1 VNPHGNNIPGE
12 NRSANAVSKGK
23 NPDGFY
29 QILAEDICDAE
40 PEIFVGTS
48 DNPRLFGPFTSGIVI
63 KFTEAPGASPSMKKI
78 GSANGQAGAVTWH
91 ITLPTDP
98 IITVV
103 DDAGNVAVCTDC
115 LVPPPLK

>member
-1 VNPHGNNIPGE
+1 
-12 NRSANAVSKGK
+12 
-23 NPDGFY
+23 
-29 QILAEDICDAE
+29 
-40 PEIFVGTS
+40 
-48 DNPRLFGPFTSGIVI
+48 I

-103 DDAGNVAVCTDC
+103 DDAGNVTVCTDC